1 MPHLKVP
8 AGSVEFFNATAA
20 TANRVAGSSL
30 LFSASSS
37 SSRLRRGIT
46 MLGTATTA
54 VSLARDVYQIWKNT
68 GPASRKPRS
77 LVVHEG
83 SAAYGYISSVLYY
96 SDEDEPSS
104 GRSEESIALTVS
116 EYYDEDGRIAL
127 GVSDNKSFSGEAE
140 ILGFS
145 VKVSFVPSGVSVSRY
160 VKSDD
165 TDDEDEFGGIFDSRP
180 NQAGAKKDQFV
191 LTFKDSA
198 ERSNFLDALE
208 NEVKELEMSSPT
220 LFRATSGGYTRRVS
234 NILPRDIDSVFL
246 KSGQMERLVG
256 GIELFQKSEDLYS
269 KIGIPYHTGILLSG
283 PPGTG
288 KTSTLVALANH
299 FHMDVIF
306 VNLSTIGNDDGL
318 AQCVSEAA
326 PDTLIILEDVDTVY
340 ATKTREDGK
349 GDVKPSNSVTLGG
362 LLNVLDGQMSP
373 HGCVFGL
380 TTNHLDKIDPA
391 LYRDGRIEYREE
403 LGYMDDHQF
412 KKFYKY
418 VFDKDPV
425 DFPEVRPEYKITP
438 ATIAGVLRRDISDF
452 PVASEKIRS
461 LILEKETSSNES

>member
-30 LFSASSS
+30 LFSASSP

-318 AQCVSEAA
+318 AQCVSEAS

-349 GDVKPSNSVTLGG
+349 DDIKPSNSVTLGG

-425 DFPEVRPEYKITP
+425 GFPEVRPEYKITP

-461 LILEKETSSNES
+461 LILEKEASSNES

>member
-1 MPHLKVP
+1 MPQFKVP

-20 TANRVAGSSL
+20 TANRVSGSSL
-30 LFSASSS
+30 MLSATSS
-37 SSRLRRGIT
+37 SSRLRRGIGV
-46 MLGTATTA
+46 LGTATTA

-77 LVVHEG
+77 LVVYEG
-83 SAAYGYISSVLYY
+83 SAAYGYISSVIY
-96 SDEDEPSS
+96 SDEDGSSS
-104 GRSEESIALTVS
+104 GRSEESVALSVS
-116 EYYDEDGRIAL
+116 EYYDEDGTIAL
-127 GVSDNKSFSGEAE
+127 GVTDNKSFSGKTE

-145 VKVSFVPSGVSVSRY
+145 VNVSFVPSGVPISRH

-165 TDDEDEFGGIFDSRP
+165 ADDDFGDLFDSRP
-180 NQAGAKKDQFV
+180 NRSGDKKDQFV
-191 LTFKDSA
+191 LTFKDSTD
-198 ERSNFLDALE
+198 RSNFFGALE
-208 NEVKELEMSSPT
+208 NEVRDMEMSSPT

-318 AQCVSEAA
+318 AQCVSEAS

-349 GDVKPSNSVTLGG
+349 DSPKPPNSVTLGG

-461 LILEKETSSNES
+461 LILEKEASSNES

>member
-234 NILPRDIDSVFL
+234 NILPRDIDSVVL

-326 PDTLIILEDVDTVY
+326 SDTLIILEDVDTVY

>member
-1 MPHLKVP
+1 MPQFKVP

-37 SSRLRRGIT
+37 SSRLRRGIGV
-46 MLGTATTA
+46 LGTATTA

-77 LVVHEG
+77 LVVYEG
-83 SAAYGYISSVLYY
+83 SAAYGYISSIIYNDDDD
-96 SDEDEPSS
+96 DEGSS
-104 GRSEESIALTVS
+104 SERSEESIALTVS
-116 EYYDEDGRIAL
+116 EYYDEDGNIAL
-127 GVSDNKSFSGEAE
+127 GVSDDKSFSGKAE

-145 VKVSFVPSGVSVSRY
+145 VKVSFVPSGMPASRFMRN
-160 VKSDD
+160 DD
-165 TDDEDEFGGIFDSRP
+165 VDDDYGEALGAAPSRSGVQK
-180 NQAGAKKDQFV
+180 NQFV
-191 LTFKDSA
+191 LTFKDSVD
-198 ERSNFLDALE
+198 RSNFLDALE

-461 LILEKETSSNES
+461 LILEKEASSNES

>member
-1 MPHLKVP
+1 MPQFKVP

-20 TANRVAGSSL
+20 TANRISGSSL
-30 LFSASSS
+30 MLSASSS
-37 SSRLRRGIT
+37 SSRLRRGIGI
-46 MLGTATTA
+46 LGTATTA

-68 GPASRKPRS
+68 GPASSKPRS
-77 LVVHEG
+77 LVMYEG
-83 SAAYGYISSVLYY
+83 SAAYSYISSILYND
-96 SDEDEPSS
+96 DEGSASE
-104 GRSEESIALTVS
+104 RSEESIALAVS
-116 EYYDEDGRIAL
+116 EYYDEDGNIAL
-127 GVSDNKSFSGEAE
+127 GVSDNKSFSGKAE

-145 VKVSFVPSGVSVSRY
+145 VKVSFVPSGVP
-160 VKSDD
+160 
-165 TDDEDEFGGIFDSRP
+165 DSRFMR
-180 NQAGAKKDQFV
+180 NDVDDDDDDYGEALGAAPSRLGAQKNQFV

-198 ERSNFLDALE
+198 DRSNFFNALE
-208 NEVKELEMSSPT
+208 NEVRGLEMASPT

-234 NILPRDIDSVFL
+234 NILPRDTESVFL
-246 KSGQMERLVG
+246 KSGQMERLID
-256 GIELFQKSEDLYS
+256 GIDLFQKSEDLYS

-461 LILEKETSSNES
+461 LILEKEASSNES

>member
-1 MPHLKVP
+1 MPQLKVP

-20 TANRVAGSSL
+20 TANRVSGSSL
-30 LFSASSS
+30 MLSATSP
-37 SSRLRRGIT
+37 SSRLRRGIGI
-46 MLGTATTA
+46 LGTATTA
-54 VSLARDVYQIWKNT
+54 VSLARDIYQIWKNT

-77 LVVHEG
+77 LVLQEG
-83 SAAYGYISSVLYY
+83 SAAYGYISSILYN
-96 SDEDEPSS
+96 DEEGSTS
-104 GRSEESIALTVS
+104 ARSEESIALTVS
-116 EYYDEDGRIAL
+116 EYYDEDGNIAL
-127 GVSDNKSFSGEAE
+127 GVSDNKSFSGKAE

-145 VKVSFVPSGVSVSRY
+145 VKVSFVPSGIPASRY
-160 VKSDD
+160 VRNDD
-165 TDDEDEFGGIFDSRP
+165 IDDDYGAALGNEPVRSV
-180 NQAGAKKDQFV
+180 NQKNQFV
-191 LTFKDSA
+191 LTFKDSTD
-198 ERSNFLDALE
+198 RSNFFDALE
-208 NEVKELEMSSPT
+208 NEVRDLEMESPT
-220 LFRATSGGYTRRVS
+220 LFRASSGGYIRRVS
-234 NILPRDIDSVFL
+234 NILPRDTDSVFL

-306 VNLSTIGNDDGL
+306 INLSSIGNDDSL

-340 ATKTREDGK
+340 ATRTREDGK
-349 GDVKPSNSVTLGG
+349 GDSKSSSASVTLGG

-403 LGYMDDHQF
+403 LGYMDGHQF

-461 LILEKETSSNES
+461 FILEKEAFSNES

>member
-318 AQCVSEAA
+318 AQCVSEAS